1 MEFIYSAI
9 FHNSHSNSSASSS
22 HHHHLNQ
29 AIHLRDFHNVT
40 EENGEVHND
49 SKLYCSLLSGL
60 PNELNFAFNVATI
73 LTNCQR
79 FNWTND
85 YKFINVLI
93 ESVKS
98 YCCICDYIIEEL
110 NFGSDTIN
118 EEDEI
123 LKLEKVIASS
133 FVNNTN
139 YFDITNND
147 SIKTDHFGLTNLKKK
162 NNINFVERRC
172 HCYLKFWHQ
181 LCLNEDLLN
190 IIFSDSFDEIN
201 FNNSFYKDVS
211 HRLFQKVE
219 RKIALIADIIRNI
232 SFTYDQNNKNK
243 VKMTPL
249 LKFLTLLFFSDN
261 VKYVNISLDILSNI
275 APILSYSLSKPHEN
289 QYVCLLE
296 ILFKKLTN
304 IALTSF
310 NIHETT
316 KSFEIM
322 ARYLSSTNNEAN
334 ILLEKFLQ
342 KEKVKKNLNIFFQL
356 F

>member
-1 MEFIYSAI
+1 M
-9 FHNSHSNSSASSS
+9 
-22 HHHHLNQ
+22 
-29 AIHLRDFHNVT
+29 
-40 EENGEVHND
+40 NGEIHND

-60 PNELNFAFNVATI
+60 PNELNFAFNISTI
-73 LTNCQR
+73 LSNCEH

-110 NFGSDTIN
+110 NFGSDTIT

-133 FVNNTN
+133 FVNNAN
-139 YFDITNND
+139 NFDNITNDDLNSD
-147 SIKTDHFGLTNLKKK
+147 SVKADYYGIPNLKRKK
-162 NNINFVERRC
+162 NNFVERRC

-181 LCLNEDLLN
+181 LCLDEDLIN

-201 FNNSFYKDVS
+201 LNNSFHKDVS
-211 HRLFQKVE
+211 YRLFQKIE
-219 RKIALIADIIRNI
+219 RRIAIIADIIRNI
-232 SFTYDQNNKNK
+232 SFTYDQNDKNN

-275 APILSYSLSKPHEN
+275 APTLSFSLSKPYEN
-289 QYVCLLE
+289 EYVCLLE
-296 ILFKKLTN
+296 ILFKKLAN
-304 IALTSF
+304 IALNSI
-310 NIHETT
+310 NIHDTT

-322 ARYLSSTNNEAN
+322 ARYLSSANNEAN

-342 KEKVKKNLNIFFQL
+342 KEKVKI
-356 F
+356 